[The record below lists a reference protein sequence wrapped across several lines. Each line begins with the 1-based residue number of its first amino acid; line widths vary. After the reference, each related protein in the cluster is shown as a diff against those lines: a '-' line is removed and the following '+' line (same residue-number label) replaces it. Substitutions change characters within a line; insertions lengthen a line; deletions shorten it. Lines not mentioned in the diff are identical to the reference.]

1 MIARLWHGATLAEKA
16 EQYLAF
22 LQARAV
28 PDYRAISGNLSVNIL
43 HRTVGVITHYLIVT
57 HWESREAIEAFAGRD
72 IARAKYYREDVDFL
86 LEFEPTVEHY
96 EAVDVGAT

>member
-1 MIARLWHGATLAEKA
+1 MHTLPSCR
-16 EQYLAF
+16 
-22 LQARAV
+22 RAA
-28 PDYRAISGNLSVNIL
+28 PDYRATPGNLSVDIL
-43 HRTVGVITHYLIVT
+43 HRTVGAITHCLIVT

-72 IARAKYYREDVDFL
+72 IACAKYYREDVDFL